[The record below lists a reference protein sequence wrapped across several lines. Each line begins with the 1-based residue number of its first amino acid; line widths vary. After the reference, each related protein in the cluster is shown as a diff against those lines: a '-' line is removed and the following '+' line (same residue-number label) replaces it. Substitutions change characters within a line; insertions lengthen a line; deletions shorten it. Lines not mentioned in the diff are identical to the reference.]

1 MKHGCRFSVLQDSSS
16 IKHLFGPLLVQ
27 KDEKIGKWSTY
38 SEYGR
43 LLSTGKY
50 QVNKKTG
57 KWIFYDE
64 KGCKL
69 RQQSYSEDIPN
80 GKWVAYQANGK
91 KQDAGCYKM
100 LDKTGVWTSYD
111 AQGKV
116 IRKVKYNNGQ
126 EVKVIVGS
134 K

>member
-1 MKHGCRFSVLQDSSS
+1 MYWHNGKLKESGSF
-16 IKHLFGPLLVQ
+16 Q

-100 LDKTGVWTSYD
+100 LDKTGYTQSEIQQRARSESDSRQQIISTCPSTKNKIYPYP
-111 AQGKV
+111 K
-116 IRKVKYNNGQ
+116 
-126 EVKVIVGS
+126 
-134 K
+134 